1 MGEVTEARLLDDAI
15 CARML
20 PARPRDAHKGT
31 FGTLACVCGSL
42 DYAGAGLLCSMS
54 AVRAGTGLVAL
65 AVPRSL
71 QPLFSGRVREAIT
84 IGLPE
89 TEDGADIDP
98 TGASEALAERSLD
111 ALVIG
116 PGLRE
121 SDGYRELL
129 LGLLARSG
137 PPLVIDGSAL
147 NILSR
152 SGEWWRH
159 AERSCVLTPHPGEFA
174 RISGAAVSADAAE
187 RLQRATDAALR
198 FGQVVV
204 LKGAGTVICA
214 ADGRRAV
221 SPFATPA
228 LATAGSGDVLAGL
241 IGGLLAQGVAAFEA
255 ACLGVYM
262 HASAGERI
270 ARTLGDAGL
279 IASDLPHEIALVRHD
294 LAALA

>member
-1 MGEVTEARLLDDAI
+1 MLLDDAG
-15 CARML
+15 CARLL
-20 PARPRDAHKGT
+20 PPRPRDAHKGT

-42 DYAGAGLLCSMS
+42 DYAGAALLCAMS
-54 AVRAGTGLVAL
+54 AARAGTGLVAL

-71 QPLFSGRVREAIT
+71 QPLFAGRVREAIT
-84 IGLPE
+84 VALPE
-89 TEDGADIDP
+89 TEAAADIDP
-98 TGASEALAERSLD
+98 AGAGHALKERGPD

-129 LGLLARSG
+129 LGLLARPG

-147 NILSR
+147 NMLSR
-152 SGEWWRH
+152 SGEWWRKVH
-159 AERSCVLTPHPGEFA
+159 RACVLTPHPGEFA
-174 RISGAAVSADAAE
+174 RITGAPVSADADE
-187 RLQRATDAALR
+187 RLARTTDAARR

-214 ADGRRAV
+214 ADGRLAL

-241 IGGLLAQGVAAFEA
+241 IGGLLAQGAAPFDA

-262 HASAGERI
+262 HASAGARI

-279 IASDLPHEIALVRHD
+279 VASDLPHEIALVRHD

>member
-1 MGEVTEARLLDDAI
+1 MLLDDAG
-15 CARML
+15 CARLL
-20 PARPRDAHKGT
+20 PPRPRDAHKGT

-42 DYAGAGLLCSMS
+42 DYAGAALLCAMS
-54 AVRAGTGLVAL
+54 AARAGTGLVAL

-71 QPLFSGRVREAIT
+71 QPLFAGRVREAIT

-89 TEDGADIDP
+89 TAGGADIDA
-98 TGASEALAERSLD
+98 TAAGDALDERSPD

-121 SDGYRELL
+121 SDGYRDLL
-129 LGLLARSG
+129 LGLLERTG

-147 NILSR
+147 NMLSR
-152 SGEWWRH
+152 SGEWWRNV
-159 AERSCVLTPHPGEFA
+159 RRTCVLTPHPGEFA
-174 RISGAAVSADAAE
+174 RITGAPVSADADE
-187 RLQRATDAALR
+187 RLARTTDAARR

-214 ADGRRAV
+214 ADGRLAL

-241 IGGLLAQGVAAFEA
+241 IGGLLAQGAAPFDA

-262 HASAGERI
+262 HASAGARI

-279 IASDLPHEIALVRHD
+279 VASDLPHEIALVRHD